1 MRRHLVL
8 WFVVGVI
15 AWNLFNFFARSA
27 NNYAR
32 SEEFNRYVAVAPNV
46 DTPSNKPIE
55 KSGDQPAEPSKPTVP
70 PTPLRTPPPT
80 PPTPLV
86 IPKVP
91 VPDNEPAIWYGKNR
105 PFNHSLWK
113 IFPVP
118 RLINFPANGKY
129 LEEGLKAKKAGTLR
143 FRFFNIFQDCKKF
156 HKKKKKI
163 FSSKKKSKHKPTKNI
178 QRRKEYASGYS
189 LGASQFPADCP
200 FQCDFNSDKDAIM
213 VGSPGLTAYNRLKIE
228 TCCW

>member
-32 SEEFNRYVAVAPNV
+32 SEDFNRYVAVAPNV

-129 LEEGLKAKKAGTLR
+129 LEEGLKAKKAGTFPDR
-143 FRFFNIFQDCKKF
+143 VFHIGQAGQKF
-156 HKKKKKI
+156 EKKKKK
-163 FSSKKKSKHKPTKNI
+163 SSRQRKKASTNQQKTYKEGKSMLQGIHLEHHSF
-178 QRRKEYASGYS
+178 QRIVHFNAILIPIKTPSWWAVLVS
-189 LGASQFPADCP
+189 LHIID
-200 FQCDFNSDKDAIM
+200 
-213 VGSPGLTAYNRLKIE
+213 
-228 TCCW
+228 